1 MDNRFYSEDETIIAY
16 VQESV
21 GEWNVNTWGPGGMRG
36 TVAFCDIEA
45 ARAFA
50 EFIVNFSFTAEKE
63 G

>member
-1 MDNRFYSEDETIIAY
+1 MDNRFHSEDESIVAY

-36 TVAFCDIEA
+36 TVAFGDIET

-50 EFIVNFSFTAEKE
+50 EFIVNFGFTAEKE
-63 G
+63 D